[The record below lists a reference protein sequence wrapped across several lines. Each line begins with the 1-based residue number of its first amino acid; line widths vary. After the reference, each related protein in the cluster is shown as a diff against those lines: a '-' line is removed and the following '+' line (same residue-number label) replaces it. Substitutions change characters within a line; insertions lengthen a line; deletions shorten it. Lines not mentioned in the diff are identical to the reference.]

1 MLLRKGSS
9 KVRKAKYP
17 LGNGEI
23 MRPLAGAVFSAEWWE
38 EKQESRGS

>member
-9 KVRKAKYP
+9 KVRKEKYP

-23 MRPLAGAVFSAEWWE
+23 VRPLAGTVFSAEWWE
-38 EKQESRGS
+38 QKPESRGS